1 MSKKKKP
8 VPPCPGNPEDYIFVN
23 TREGGH
29 WQRRR
34 GTVKVARLNTSF
46 KNNVKLT
53 KLISPVASQIKRKLM
68 PYLEWMDTGRFVA
81 NVSGLLKKEYNRS
94 GKLDF
99 MGLAGYE
106 VQPYYKL
113 QKLFRRA
120 YDVQVKKNEVII
132 EIFISE
138 DAVKPGS
145 KDMTGYFFEGILVY
159 GDLTKP
165 NSLRTDSDT
174 SPIYEIRSKIKD
186 TCRISLML
194 PSKKVS
200 WMVLLK
206 MTCTYGKIPAKNR
219 IYLGMK
225 VVWAERV

>member
-8 VPPCPGNPEDYIFVN
+8 IPPCPGNPEDYTWVN

-34 GTVKVARLNTSF
+34 GTVTTAKLNTSF

-53 KLISPVASQIKRKLM
+53 KLVSPIASTLKKKLM
-68 PYLEWMDTGRFVA
+68 PFLENMDTGRFVA
-81 NVSGLLKKEYNRS
+81 NVSGLLKKEYNKL

-99 MGLAGYE
+99 LGLKDYE
-106 VQPYYKL
+106 VQPYNKL
-113 QKLFRRA
+113 QKLLRRA

-132 EIFISE
+132 EIHLGE
-138 DAVKPGS
+138 GVVKPGS

-165 NSLRTDSDT
+165 NSLRIDSET
-174 SPIYEIRSKIKD
+174 SPIYEIRSKTKD

-200 WMVLLK
+200 WMALLK
-206 MTCTYGKIPAKNR
+206 LTCTYGTVPATYKIY
-219 IYLGMK
+219 IGMK
-225 VVWAERV
+225 VVWAERD